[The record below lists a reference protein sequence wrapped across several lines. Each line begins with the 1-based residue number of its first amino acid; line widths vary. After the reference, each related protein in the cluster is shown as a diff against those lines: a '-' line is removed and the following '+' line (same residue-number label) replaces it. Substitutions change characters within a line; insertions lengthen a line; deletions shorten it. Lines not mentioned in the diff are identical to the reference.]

1 MLEPALKKV
10 QALSGPVICFPAPPG
25 TSGRCTF
32 LFIGKNRQP
41 DDKIQHCV
49 QR

>member
-1 MLEPALKKV
+1 MLPRTARNIRRAAMTHVLK
-10 QALSGPVICFPAPPG
+10 LPLGF
-25 TSGRCTF
+25 CTF